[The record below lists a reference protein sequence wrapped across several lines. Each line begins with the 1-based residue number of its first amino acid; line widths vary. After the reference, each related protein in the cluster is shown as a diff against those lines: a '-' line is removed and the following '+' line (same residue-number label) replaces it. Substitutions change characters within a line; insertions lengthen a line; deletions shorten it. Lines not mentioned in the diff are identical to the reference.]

1 MRKYKEKDSAP
12 SKYCATVKLTEQT
25 YKSDYSKC
33 RIRKDLPKEKGMV
46 FVLIPY
52 ERIAAEAITEIW
64 GVDKENPEKFKK
76 AYIKAAN
83 ETLRQS
89 TPGMR
94 EKLEKSKMSD
104 KDKERVRKVLEI
116 VEAYQKKLK
125 ERNLPFPEP
134 INPSQPPVAPKKES
148 KVIEEKKR
156 IVNELLVNKPAPIE
170 NTSVSKEVKPIEPE
184 VSDIQTTKTEKT
196 PDTTTIMPVNAEKAE
211 PSGIP
216 VIDLDKEEKTDIAK
230 KPKNDS
236 DSSVPDFSL
245 GLTIDDLFDDEDSMQ
260 KSSQTM
266 DDNTLSDEPLPENYI
281 DEYFETK
288 EKTEGKTGKANTEP
302 LPVADNASTNDDD
315 DDEDIYA
322 DLFN

>member
-46 FVLIPY
+46 FALIPY

-64 GVDKENPEKFKK
+64 GVDKEYPEKFKK

-156 IVNELLVNKPAPIE
+156 IVNELLENKPASIE

-184 VSDIQTTKTEKT
+184 VSDVQAAKEEKT
-196 PDTTTIMPVNAEKAE
+196 PDTTPIMSNDAEKVE
-211 PSGIP
+211 SPEIP
-216 VIDLDKEEKTDIAK
+216 VIDLDKEEKTDTAK

-236 DSSVPDFSL
+236 DSVVPDFSL
-245 GLTIDDLFDDEDSMQ
+245 GLTIDDLFDDEDSVP
-260 KSSQTM
+260 KSSQNT
-266 DDNTLSDEPLPENYI
+266 DNTLNDEPLPENYI
-281 DEYFETK
+281 DDYFEAK
-288 EKTEGKTGKANTEP
+288 EKTEGKTGKADTEP
-302 LPVADNASTNDDD
+302 LPVAENASTNDDD

>member
-64 GVDKENPEKFKK
+64 GVDKKDAEKFKK

-89 TPGMR
+89 TPRMR
-94 EKLEKSKMSD
+94 EKLERSSMSD
-104 KDKERVRKVLEI
+104 KDKKRVGKVLEI

-125 ERNLPFPEP
+125 ERNLPFPEL
-134 INPSQPPVAPKKES
+134 INPSQPPAAPKKENA
-148 KVIEEKKR
+148 VIEEKKR
-156 IVNELLVNKPAPIE
+156 IVNELLENKPAPIE

-184 VSDIQTTKTEKT
+184 VSDIQATKTEKT
-196 PDTTTIMPVNAEKAE
+196 PDATPITSNDAEKVE
-211 PSGIP
+211 SPEIP
-216 VIDLDKEEKTDIAK
+216 IIDLDKEEKTDTAK
-230 KPKNDS
+230 KSKIGRDS
-236 DSSVPDFSL
+236 VVPDFSL
-245 GLTIDDLFDDEDSMQ
+245 GLTIDDLFDDEDSVP
-260 KSSQTM
+260 KSLQNT
-266 DDNTLSDEPLPENYI
+266 DNTLNDEPLPENYI

-288 EKTEGKTGKANTEP
+288 EKAEDKTVKENTEP
-302 LPVADNASTNDDD
+302 LPVSDNASSNDDE

-322 DLFN
+322 DLLS

>member
-64 GVDKENPEKFKK
+64 GVDKKDAEKFKK

-89 TPGMR
+89 TPRMR
-94 EKLEKSKMSD
+94 EKLERSSMSD
-104 KDKERVRKVLEI
+104 KDKKRVGKVLEI

-125 ERNLPFPEP
+125 ERNLPFPEL
-134 INPSQPPVAPKKES
+134 INPSQPPAAPKKENA
-148 KVIEEKKR
+148 VIEEKKR
-156 IVNELLVNKPAPIE
+156 IVNELLENKPAPIE

-184 VSDIQTTKTEKT
+184 VSDIQATKTEKT
-196 PDTTTIMPVNAEKAE
+196 PNATPITSNDAEKVE
-211 PSGIP
+211 SPEIP
-216 VIDLDKEEKTDIAK
+216 IIDLDKEEKTDTAK
-230 KPKNDS
+230 KSKIGRDS
-236 DSSVPDFSL
+236 VVPDFSL
-245 GLTIDDLFDDEDSMQ
+245 GLTIDDLFDDEDSVP
-260 KSSQTM
+260 KSSQNT
-266 DDNTLSDEPLPENYI
+266 DNTLNDEPLPENYI

-288 EKTEGKTGKANTEP
+288 EKAEDKTVKENTEP
-302 LPVADNASTNDDD
+302 LPVSDNASSNDDE

-322 DLFN
+322 DLLS

>member
-46 FVLIPY
+46 FALIPY

-89 TPGMR
+89 TPGMS

-156 IVNELLVNKPAPIE
+156 IVNELLENKPAPIE

-196 PDTTTIMPVNAEKAE
+196 PDTTPITSNDAEKVE
-211 PSGIP
+211 SPEIP
-216 VIDLDKEEKTDIAK
+216 VIDLDKEEKTDTAK

-236 DSSVPDFSL
+236 DSVVPDFSL
-245 GLTIDDLFDDEDSMQ
+245 GLTIDDLFDDEDSVP
-260 KSSQTM
+260 KSSQNT
-266 DDNTLSDEPLPENYI
+266 DNTLNDEPLPENYI
-281 DEYFETK
+281 DDYFEAK
-288 EKTEGKTGKANTEP
+288 EKIEGKTGKADTEP

>member
-64 GVDKENPEKFKK
+64 GVDKKDAEKFKK

-89 TPGMR
+89 TPRMR
-94 EKLEKSKMSD
+94 EKLERSSMSD
-104 KDKERVRKVLEI
+104 KDKKRVGKVLEI

-125 ERNLPFPEP
+125 ERNLPFPEL
-134 INPSQPPVAPKKES
+134 INPSQPPAAPKKENA
-148 KVIEEKKR
+148 VIEEKKR
-156 IVNELLVNKPAPIE
+156 IVNELLENKPAPIE

-184 VSDIQTTKTEKT
+184 VSDTQATKTE
-196 PDTTTIMPVNAEKAE
+196 
-211 PSGIP
+211 IP
-216 VIDLDKEEKTDIAK
+216 IIDLDKEEKTDTAK
-230 KPKNDS
+230 KSKIGRDS
-236 DSSVPDFSL
+236 VVPDFSL
-245 GLTIDDLFDDEDSMQ
+245 GLTIDDLFDDEDSVP
-260 KSSQTM
+260 KSSQNT
-266 DDNTLSDEPLPENYI
+266 DNTLNDEPLPENYI

-288 EKTEGKTGKANTEP
+288 EKAEDKTVKENTEP
-302 LPVADNASTNDDD
+302 LPVSDNASSNDDE

-322 DLFN
+322 DLLS

>member
-64 GVDKENPEKFKK
+64 GVDKKDAEKFKK

-89 TPGMR
+89 TPRMR
-94 EKLEKSKMSD
+94 EKLERSSMSD
-104 KDKERVRKVLEI
+104 KDKKRVGKVLEI

-125 ERNLPFPEP
+125 ERNLSFQEL
-134 INPSQPPVAPKKES
+134 INPSQPPAAPKKENA
-148 KVIEEKKR
+148 VIEEKKR
-156 IVNELLVNKPAPIE
+156 IVNELLENKPAPIE

-184 VSDIQTTKTEKT
+184 VSDIQATKTEKT
-196 PDTTTIMPVNAEKAE
+196 PDATPITSNDAEKVE
-211 PSGIP
+211 SPEIP
-216 VIDLDKEEKTDIAK
+216 IIDLDKEEKTDTAK
-230 KPKNDS
+230 KSKIGRDS
-236 DSSVPDFSL
+236 VVPDFSL
-245 GLTIDDLFDDEDSMQ
+245 GLTNEKDEKDQ
-260 KSSQTM
+260 EVCNCSSLHGRRTRHYRRIRIP
-266 DDNTLSDEPLPENYI
+266 DR
-281 DEYFETK
+281 F
-288 EKTEGKTGKANTEP
+288 
-302 LPVADNASTNDDD
+302 
-315 DDEDIYA
+315 
-322 DLFN
+322 

>member
-52 ERIAAEAITEIW
+52 ERIAAEAIIEIW
-64 GVDKENPEKFKK
+64 GVDKKDAEKFKK

-89 TPGMR
+89 TPRMR
-94 EKLEKSKMSD
+94 EKLERSSMSD
-104 KDKERVRKVLEI
+104 KDKKRVGKVLEI

-125 ERNLPFPEP
+125 ERNLPFPEL
-134 INPSQPPVAPKKES
+134 INPSQPPAAPKKENA
-148 KVIEEKKR
+148 VIEEKKR
-156 IVNELLVNKPAPIE
+156 IVNELLENKPAPIE

-184 VSDIQTTKTEKT
+184 VSDIQATKTEKT
-196 PDTTTIMPVNAEKAE
+196 PDATPITSNDAEKVE
-211 PSGIP
+211 SPEIP
-216 VIDLDKEEKTDIAK
+216 IIDLDKEEKTDTAK
-230 KPKNDS
+230 KSKIGRDS
-236 DSSVPDFSL
+236 VVPDFSL
-245 GLTIDDLFDDEDSMQ
+245 GLTIDDLFDDEDNAP
-260 KSSQTM
+260 KSLQNT
-266 DDNTLSDEPLPENYI
+266 DNTLNDEPLPENYI
-281 DEYFETK
+281 HEYFETK
-288 EKTEGKTGKANTEP
+288 EKAEDKTVKENTEP
-302 LPVADNASTNDDD
+302 LPVSDNASSNDDE

-322 DLFN
+322 DLLS

>member
-64 GVDKENPEKFKK
+64 GVDKKDAEKFKK

-89 TPGMR
+89 TPRMR
-94 EKLEKSKMSD
+94 EKLERSSMSD
-104 KDKERVRKVLEI
+104 KDKKRVGKVLEI

-125 ERNLPFPEP
+125 ERNLPFPEL
-134 INPSQPPVAPKKES
+134 INPSQLPAAPKKENA
-148 KVIEEKKR
+148 VIEEKKR
-156 IVNELLVNKPAPIE
+156 IVNELLENKPAPIE

-184 VSDIQTTKTEKT
+184 VSDTQATKTEKT
-196 PDTTTIMPVNAEKAE
+196 PDATPITSNDAEKVE
-211 PSGIP
+211 SPEIP
-216 VIDLDKEEKTDIAK
+216 IIDLDKEEKTDTAK
-230 KPKNDS
+230 KSKIGRDS
-236 DSSVPDFSL
+236 VVPDFSL
-245 GLTIDDLFDDEDSMQ
+245 GLTIDDLFDDEDSVP
-260 KSSQTM
+260 KSSQNT
-266 DDNTLSDEPLPENYI
+266 DNTLNDEPLPENYI

-288 EKTEGKTGKANTEP
+288 EKAEDKTVKENTEP
-302 LPVADNASTNDDD
+302 LPVSDNASSNDDE

-322 DLFN
+322 DLLS

>member
-64 GVDKENPEKFKK
+64 GVDKKDAEKFKK

-89 TPGMR
+89 TPRMR
-94 EKLEKSKMSD
+94 EKLERSSMSD
-104 KDKERVRKVLEI
+104 KDKKRVGKVLEI

-125 ERNLPFPEP
+125 ERNLPFPEL
-134 INPSQPPVAPKKES
+134 INPSQPPAAPKKENA
-148 KVIEEKKR
+148 VIEEKKR
-156 IVNELLVNKPAPIE
+156 IVNELLENKPAPIE

-184 VSDIQTTKTEKT
+184 VSDTQATKTEKT
-196 PDTTTIMPVNAEKAE
+196 PDATPITSNDAEKVE
-211 PSGIP
+211 SPEIP
-216 VIDLDKEEKTDIAK
+216 IIDLDKEEKTDTAK
-230 KPKNDS
+230 KSKIGRDS
-236 DSSVPDFSL
+236 VVPDFSL
-245 GLTIDDLFDDEDSMQ
+245 GLTIDDLFDDEDSVP
-260 KSSQTM
+260 KSSQNT
-266 DDNTLSDEPLPENYI
+266 DNTLNDEPLPENYI

-288 EKTEGKTGKANTEP
+288 EKAEDKTVKENTEP
-302 LPVADNASTNDDD
+302 LPVSDNASSNDDE

-322 DLFN
+322 DLLS

>member
-64 GVDKENPEKFKK
+64 GVDKKDAEKFKK

-89 TPGMR
+89 TPRMR
-94 EKLEKSKMSD
+94 EKLERSSMSD
-104 KDKERVRKVLEI
+104 KDKKRVGKVLEI

-125 ERNLPFPEP
+125 ERNLPFPEL
-134 INPSQPPVAPKKES
+134 INPSQPPAAPKKENA
-148 KVIEEKKR
+148 VIEEKKR
-156 IVNELLVNKPAPIE
+156 IVNELLENKPAPIE
-170 NTSVSKEVKPIEPE
+170 NT
-184 VSDIQTTKTEKT
+184 
-196 PDTTTIMPVNAEKAE
+196 AEKVE
-211 PSGIP
+211 SPEIP
-216 VIDLDKEEKTDIAK
+216 IIDLDKEEKTDTAK
-230 KPKNDS
+230 KSKIGRDS
-236 DSSVPDFSL
+236 VVPDFSL
-245 GLTIDDLFDDEDSMQ
+245 GLTIDDLFDDEDSAP
-260 KSSQTM
+260 KSLQNT
-266 DDNTLSDEPLPENYI
+266 DNTLEKAEDK
-281 DEYFETK
+281 TVK
-288 EKTEGKTGKANTEP
+288 ENTES
-302 LPVADNASTNDDD
+302 LPVSDNASSNDDE

-322 DLFN
+322 DLLS

>member
-64 GVDKENPEKFKK
+64 GVDKKDAEKFKK

-89 TPGMR
+89 TPRMR
-94 EKLEKSKMSD
+94 EKLERSSMSD
-104 KDKERVRKVLEI
+104 KDKKRVGKVLEI

-125 ERNLPFPEP
+125 ERNLPFPEL
-134 INPSQPPVAPKKES
+134 INPSQLPAAPKKENA
-148 KVIEEKKR
+148 VIEEKKR
-156 IVNELLVNKPAPIE
+156 IVNELLENKPAPIE

-184 VSDIQTTKTEKT
+184 VSDIQATKTEKT
-196 PDTTTIMPVNAEKAE
+196 PDATP
-211 PSGIP
+211 
-216 VIDLDKEEKTDIAK
+216 
-230 KPKNDS
+230 
-236 DSSVPDFSL
+236 
-245 GLTIDDLFDDEDSMQ
+245 
-260 KSSQTM
+260 
-266 DDNTLSDEPLPENYI
+266 
-281 DEYFETK
+281 
-288 EKTEGKTGKANTEP
+288 
-302 LPVADNASTNDDD
+302 
-315 DDEDIYA
+315 
-322 DLFN
+322 